1 MRVSKNSSV
10 PNIAGALAGS
20 LRSGDSENLDV
31 MGVQCVY
38 IAVKALLLLSPF
50 LKPNGIKPMIEI
62 TPIDV
67 KVGKNEVERT
77 VIRFTIHP
85 VPIGD
90 SNGDE
95 EE

>member
-20 LRSGDSENLDV
+20 LRSGDIENLDV
-31 MGVQCVY
+31 MGQPCVY
-38 IAVKALLLLSPF
+38 LAVKAIILASHFLEPNG
-50 LKPNGIKPMIEI
+50 LKPVVEIVPIE
-62 TPIDV
+62 T

-77 VIRFTIHP
+77 VIRFVVHP

-90 SNGDE
+90 SNDD
-95 EE
+95 